1 MKDGVL
7 EESFLVLPF
16 VTQMV
21 IDSDRQHIL
30 TNYKKG
36 NDPGKAVD
44 SDHFSEYMDLNLEVI
59 KEKPERLELFNFKEK
74 ESQDKFRVLTSET
87 TNFTECSSPQW

>member
-7 EESFLVLPF
+7 EESILDFFVVCSLVLPF

-44 SDHFSEYMDLNLEVI
+44 SDHFSEYMDLNLEVV

-74 ESQDKFRVLTSET
+74 ENQENLDF
-87 TNFTECSSPQW
+87 